1 MSTIYSAS
9 LTRHIIGAYHKQS
22 ITKWTVDDMYV
33 LSLKEELSPHAL
45 QAGDTP
51 NTAVI
56 KYISLNL

>member
-1 MSTIYSAS
+1 MSTTYSAS

-45 QAGDTP
+45 QAGERHT
-51 NTAVI
+51 
-56 KYISLNL
+56 KYCGD